1 MSSFDLERA
10 LHGAQVVTKSGQEV
24 HDLRVLESI
33 EGEFKVVGTIN
44 GEACWWTKEG
54 MSISEFDYM
63 DLVMGVEKCVGW
75 VNVYRDKKTDRVRF
89 GNMIF
94 TDVTSAENEGASAT
108 ITDYVCTTI
117 IEWEE

>member
-63 DLVMGVEKCVGW
+63 DLVMTPQSCVGW
-75 VNVYRDKKTDRVRF
+75 VNVHRLLKTGMVGFGSTVYSDVDIAESDGPRF
-89 GNMIF
+89 GN
-94 TDVTSAENEGASAT
+94 
-108 ITDYVCTTI
+108 YVCTI
-117 IEWEE
+117 MIEWEE

>member
-10 LHGAQVVTKSGQEV
+10 LHGAQVSTKNGQEV

-63 DLVMGVEKCVGW
+63 DLVMTPQSCVGW
-75 VNVYRDKKTDRVRF
+75 VNVHRTPKTGKVHFGSMVYTNIFDAERDGPRF
-89 GNMIF
+89 GN
-94 TDVTSAENEGASAT
+94 
-108 ITDYVCTTI
+108 YVCTTVV
-117 IEWEE
+117 EWEE